1 MLARVTALGSA
12 IATVAIALVPDVT
25 QFPNDLSTWLF
36 RGVLLTSLA
45 FNLHFLRKIYLK
57 IGHIDKV
64 RQQIK
69 TIITALEYLAK
80 QASKS
85 PERRESDILI
95 LQLLDDLKDKRT
107 QISGE

>member
-1 MLARVTALGSA
+1 MLARVWALGSA
-12 IATVAIALVPDVT
+12 ISTVAVALIPDVT
-25 QFPNDLSTWLF
+25 RLPDDLATWLF
-36 RGVLLTSLA
+36 RGVLVGSLA

-57 IGHIDKV
+57 INHIDKV

-107 QISGE
+107 QISVE

>member
-1 MLARVTALGSA
+1 MLARVWALGSA
-12 IATVAIALVPDVT
+12 VSTVAVALIPDVT
-25 QFPNDLSTWLF
+25 QLPSDLSTWLF
-36 RGVLLTSLA
+36 RGMLLASLG

-85 PERRESDILI
+85 PERRESDTLI
-95 LQLLDDLKDKRT
+95 LQLLDDLKD
-107 QISGE
+107 